1 MFFSVYGSPTL
12 QAAVG
17 VDARAKQPPRR
28 ATKSPLHRELIEKRI
43 AELKARI
50 PTGGLR
56 EALIRGLLFAGMG
69 RAAVDERGF
78 EAVRRIRKAL
88 SDVPLSTFKATVRE
102 QYCMLLL
109 DGESALAA
117 IPSMLPAETEPRL
130 KAFDLITQ
138 VLRARGEYS
147 ADDRERLQR
156 IGRLFGVDEP
166 LSAEGTLA
174 IDSLTRREIRSRESV
189 ALPLRS
195 AVTAEA
201 PRNAEGRRR

>member
-1 MFFSVYGSPTL
+1 
-12 QAAVG
+12 
-17 VDARAKQPPRR
+17 
-28 ATKSPLHRELIEKRI
+28 
-43 AELKARI
+43 
-50 PTGGLR
+50 
-56 EALIRGLLFAGMG
+56 
-69 RAAVDERGF
+69 
-78 EAVRRIRKAL
+78 
-88 SDVPLSTFKATVRE
+88 
-102 QYCMLLL
+102 
-109 DGESALAA
+109 
-117 IPSMLPAETEPRL
+117 MLPAETEPRL